1 MLTDVRGWVASGD
14 SLGQAVSRDPAAGLS
29 ASRLLADHDRTQRD
43 LLGAGDAMQRLLE
56 DEAVTDVVI
65 HDRQVWVDRGD
76 GLERVE
82 VDVGDETGVRALA
95 VRLAALSGQRLDDAA
110 PIVDGVLP
118 GGTRLHAVL
127 PPLASDG
134 TAISLRPLHQRTFTL
149 DALRERGMVCAA
161 AESVLRA
168 LVRRRA
174 NVVVAGATGTG
185 KTTLLAALLALV
197 GEHERIVCIE
207 EASEL
212 RPNHP
217 HVVHLQARQ
226 ANVQA
231 SGSVS
236 LSDLVRASLRMRP
249 DRIVLGE
256 ARGAEIREVLAALNT
271 GHAGSW
277 FTLHA
282 NSAADVPARLVAL
295 GSLAGLDGHA
305 VAVQAAAALDA
316 VVFLRRT
323 GSHRVVAEVARL
335 EFRDGS
341 LLCDVVLGVVAD
353 GRMERAGGWPDFEA
367 RWLR

>member
-29 ASRLLADHDRTQRD
+29 ASRLLADRDRTQRD

-65 HDRQVWVDRGD
+65 HARQAWVDRGD

-82 VDVGDETGVRALA
+82 MDVGDETEVRALA

-168 LVRRRA
+168 LVRHRA

-185 KTTLLAALLALV
+185 KPT
-197 GEHERIVCIE
+197 
-207 EASEL
+207 
-212 RPNHP
+212 
-217 HVVHLQARQ
+217 
-226 ANVQA
+226 
-231 SGSVS
+231 
-236 LSDLVRASLRMRP
+236 
-249 DRIVLGE
+249 
-256 ARGAEIREVLAALNT
+256 
-271 GHAGSW
+271 
-277 FTLHA
+277 
-282 NSAADVPARLVAL
+282 NS
-295 GSLAGLDGHA
+295 
-305 VAVQAAAALDA
+305 
-316 VVFLRRT
+316 
-323 GSHRVVAEVARL
+323 
-335 EFRDGS
+335 
-341 LLCDVVLGVVAD
+341 
-353 GRMERAGGWPDFEA
+353 
-367 RWLR
+367 